1 MLGYL
6 QIKPSNA
13 IWDRTSE
20 NQHRNLAEL
29 ADIEKHGR
37 GGSIMKKKTVKL
49 VGLMLVIHLMMVACI
64 GTSTTPQAE
73 EPQSAESVATEDSI
87 PTENV
92 VTEEPTAES
101 VATEEPTTENVAT
114 EEPTAESVTMEEPEI
129 SGLPVGETAPDFTLS
144 DGDGN
149 MVNLE
154 EELQENEQVVLVFYF
169 GVECAPCM
177 TQLKEI
183 EKDRAKYEELGAQ
196 VIAIAV
202 QADSKAAFS
211 AKVSTAQFPILA
223 DIDHAVTEAYGVLNG
238 DLSNPSVLIIDK
250 NGQIV
255 WSEITHIAAGCGAER
270 VASQTILEN
279 LG

>member
-1 MLGYL
+1 
-6 QIKPSNA
+6 
-13 IWDRTSE
+13 
-20 NQHRNLAEL
+20 
-29 ADIEKHGR
+29 
-37 GGSIMKKKTVKL
+37 MKNKL
-49 VGLMLVIHLMMVACI
+49 VVWLGLVFVLSFLMAACS
-64 GTSTTPQAE
+64 GTISTPQAE

-87 PTENV
+87 PIENV

-114 EEPTAESVTMEEPEI
+114 EEPTAESVAMEEPDMT
-129 SGLPVGETAPDFTLS
+129 GLPVGETAPDFTLS

-154 EELQENEQVVLVFYF
+154 EALQENEQVVLVFYF
-169 GVECAPCM
+169 GVECAICM

-202 QADSKAAFS
+202 QTDSKAAFS
-211 AKVSTAQFPILA
+211 AKVSTAQFLILA
-223 DIDHAVTEAYGVLNG
+223 DIDHAVTEAYGVLDG
-238 DLSNPSVLIIDK
+238 RGRSNPSVFIIDK
-250 NGQIV
+250 DGQID
-255 WSEITHIAAGCGAER
+255 WSEITHIAAGCGSER